1 MSRTK
6 YVVIERTAEY
16 NQIAMSPATALDLD
30 NTPFSG
36 TVVGVPK
43 PITLTQ
49 IRRDGIRIYTDEE
62 HTQYQRDR
70 AEYEA
75 FSALRTKYHKKP
87 LKATVRWFNPN
98 SGIGTIIIEGAE
110 DLPSFPIY
118 ACNIKGRKTWY
129 PETACVSY
137 ETGEIVDIELDMH
150 TRHSIFVIGITPGKL
165 DVAEWDRIKDQN
177 LAFRCDED
185 GKAINGLFA

>member
-62 HTQYQRDR
+62 HTQYQKDCAEHEAWSAFRD
-70 AEYEA
+70 
-75 FSALRTKYHKKP
+75 KYHGKVF
-87 LKATVRWFNPN
+87 KATVRWFD
-98 SGIGTIIIEGAE
+98 SARGEGVVRIDE
-110 DLPSFPIY
+110 DLSLQIY

-129 PETACVSY
+129 SETACVY
-137 ETGEIVDIELDMH
+137 YKEGQIVDIKVDC
-150 TRHSIFVIGITPGKL
+150 HSHRTIFAIGKTQGYF
-165 DVAEWDRIKDQN
+165 DTEAWDRIKDQN
-177 LAFRCDED
+177 LAFRCDEE
-185 GKAINGLFA
+185 GNATNGLFA